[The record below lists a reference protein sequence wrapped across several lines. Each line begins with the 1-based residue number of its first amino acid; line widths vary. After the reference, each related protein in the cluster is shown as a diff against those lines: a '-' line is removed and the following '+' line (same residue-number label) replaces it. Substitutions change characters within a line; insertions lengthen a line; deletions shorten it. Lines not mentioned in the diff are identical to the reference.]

1 MAAADGRH
9 ARAARRQ
16 VGDGDTAYC
25 MSGLVGGGPS
35 GKLVL
40 GDIFLRAFYSVYT
53 YEPVSKAA
61 WVGLASSALAPETL
75 SALRAAQGPAQGPAR
90 GPAQSPAAAAAPGPA
105 GAGGSGSAPAPAPAG
120 AAKAAASG
128 GRRRLDRR

>member
-1 MAAADGRH
+1 MAAADNRPTH
-9 ARAARRQ
+9 AARRQ

-105 GAGGSGSAPAPAPAG
+105 GA
-120 AAKAAASG
+120 SG